1 MREHLTSYI
10 RAVPLTQI
18 VYIFA
23 NINYLHY
30 YITKQRCLQV
40 NNNVNEQIQSALLKR
55 ATGYEVEEKE
65 IILDKNKKDT
75 GKVKVIKKHIP
86 PDVNAIKTVRNMLE
100 RGQWK

>member
-1 MREHLTSYI
+1 MFPHLTPYI

-30 YITKQRCLQV
+30 YITKKEVIQV
-40 NNNVNEQIQSALLKR
+40 YNDVNEQIKTALLKR

-65 IILDKNKKDT
+65 IIIDKNKKDT

-86 PDVNAIKTVRNMLE
+86 PDLNAIKTINSLIQ
-100 RGQWK
+100 RGDW

>member
-1 MREHLTSYI
+1 
-10 RAVPLTQI
+10 
-18 VYIFA
+18 
-23 NINYLHY
+23 
-30 YITKQRCLQV
+30 V

-65 IILDKNKKDT
+65 IILDKNKRDT

>member
-1 MREHLTSYI
+1 M
-10 RAVPLTQI
+10 
-18 VYIFA
+18 
-23 NINYLHY
+23 
-30 YITKQRCLQV
+30 

-86 PDVNAIKTVRNMLE
+86 PDANAIKTVRNMLE

>member
-1 MREHLTSYI
+1 M
-10 RAVPLTQI
+10 
-18 VYIFA
+18 
-23 NINYLHY
+23 
-30 YITKQRCLQV
+30 

-86 PDVNAIKTVRNMLE
+86 PVVNAIKTVRNMLE

>member
-1 MREHLTSYI
+1 M
-10 RAVPLTQI
+10 
-18 VYIFA
+18 
-23 NINYLHY
+23 
-30 YITKQRCLQV
+30 

-65 IILDKNKKDT
+65 IILDKKDT